1 MDTTAAQPK
10 IDYYFLQGGGE
21 LGSLIRAYNWAS
33 TPLGSPEN
41 WPQSL
46 RTTLSIILS
55 SKFPMFLWW
64 GDDLIQFYND
74 AYRPS
79 FGRDGKHPLA
89 LGQKGVDC
97 WPEIWEIIHPLILQ
111 VKTTG
116 EPTWSEDQLIPIHRN
131 GQLEDV
137 YWTFGYSAVRGDSG
151 EVEGVLVVCNETTE
165 KVKVVNQLKESD
177 NRFKQFVDEAALGIV
192 ILNGPEMRIEIANDA
207 YGRMIDKKTDD
218 IIGKRFFDVI
228 PETEPYFRDIID
240 KVRVSGESLY
250 LYDYPYFVMVDG
262 EKREGYLDLV
272 YQPYRDSEKNITG
285 VMVLCHDVTEKVIAR
300 QKLQASEE
308 QIRSLID
315 TAPVAMGLFLGRDLV
330 VDVHNQT
337 FVDIVGKGPD
347 IKGKPLRE
355 VMPELL
361 TENQPFLKILDDV
374 YTTGKTFQ
382 SYGSRVSIVQQGVMT
397 HKYYNITYS
406 AVYNDKGEI
415 YGILDVAVDV
425 TGEVELREALTASEQ
440 RLRSVIEA
448 APVPI
453 GIMTGREMRVAFA
466 NQSIKDA
473 WGKGNDIEGM
483 TFSEMLPELEG
494 KGFYESLDTVYT
506 TGKAFH
512 SKNERIELVVD
523 GVLQPFYYNY
533 SYSPLFD
540 KDGDVYGVMNTAAN
554 VTDIEIARQKVENSE
569 QRVRSIIDSA
579 PFPIGVYAGAE
590 KTIAFANQSIM
601 DVWGKGNDV
610 VGKRY
615 TEILPELE
623 NQLIFDQITAV
634 YETGEPFHARN
645 QRVDLV
651 VDDKLQS
658 FWFNYSF
665 TPLFDTDGKV
675 YGVMNT
681 AAEVTDLNRA
691 KQKIEESEKTLRNI
705 ILQAPMAT
713 CIYRGENAVIEVANN
728 AMFEFWGVESKDVLG
743 KPIFE
748 AMPDVGN
755 QGYEEIL
762 KNVRETGV
770 PFIANEMTATLKRD
784 GVPTDVYIN
793 FSLDPIRETDG
804 TISAILAVAIDVTAQ
819 VLARQKIEEVVAERT
834 TELATANQN
843 LQRSNAEL
851 EQFAYI
857 ASHDLQEPLRKVR
870 TFAQMLESTLGEN
883 ISDKAKNYLEK
894 INSSTG
900 RMTGLIRDVLHY
912 SQLSRDEQQAFKSVN
927 LNTLLHGIK
936 SDYELLILQKNAQIL
951 FGDLPTIE
959 ALPQQMSQLFGN
971 LVSNALKF
979 SNDSRPVIEISAEL
993 LEQEDV
999 PPSLAQ
1005 GKDTIYYKIQV
1016 KDNGIGFDQEHA
1028 EKIFNIFQRLHAKTE
1043 YSGTGIGL
1051 AMCKKIVLNHHG
1063 DIYATSQYGE
1073 GATFTII
1080 LPKEQ

>member
-1 MDTTAAQPK
+1 MDTTTAQPQ

-21 LGSLIRAYNWAS
+21 LGALTRAYDWDS
-33 TPLGSPEN
+33 TPLGTPQN
-41 WPQSL
+41 WSQSL

-55 SKFPMFLWW
+55 SRFPMFLWW

-79 FGRDGKHPLA
+79 LGRDGKHPLA
-89 LGQKGVDC
+89 LGQKAIDC
-97 WPEIWEIIHPLILQ
+97 WPEIWDIIHPLIVQ

-116 EPTWSEDQLIPIHRN
+116 EPTWSEDQLIPIYRN

-137 YWTFGYSAVRGDSG
+137 YWTFGYSAVRGDLG

-165 KVKVVNQLKESD
+165 KVRVINKLKESD
-177 NRFKQFVDEAALGIV
+177 TRFQQFVDEAAVGIV
-192 ILNGPEMRIEIANDA
+192 ILNGPEMRIEVANDA
-207 YGRMIDKKTDD
+207 YGRIIDKKADEIT
-218 IIGKRFFDVI
+218 GKRVFDII
-228 PETEPYFRDIID
+228 PETEPYFREIVE
-240 KVRVSGESLY
+240 KVRVSGDTLY

-262 EKREGYLDLV
+262 EKRDGYLDLV

-285 VMVLCHDVTEKVIAR
+285 VMVLCHDVTEKVIAKK
-300 QKLQASEE
+300 KLEE
-308 QIRSLID
+308 
-315 TAPVAMGLFLGRDLV
+315 
-330 VDVHNQT
+330 
-337 FVDIVGKGPD
+337 
-347 IKGKPLRE
+347 
-355 VMPELL
+355 
-361 TENQPFLKILDDV
+361 
-374 YTTGKTFQ
+374 
-382 SYGSRVSIVQQGVMT
+382 
-397 HKYYNITYS
+397 
-406 AVYNDKGEI
+406 
-415 YGILDVAVDV
+415 
-425 TGEVELREALTASEQ
+425 SEQ

-448 APVPI
+448 APMPI
-453 GIMTGREMRVAFA
+453 GIMTGKDMRVTFA
-466 NQSIKDA
+466 NQSIKQA
-473 WGKGNDIEGM
+473 WGKGNDVEGM

-523 GVLQPFYYNY
+523 GVLQTFYYNY

-540 KDGDVYGVMNTAAN
+540 KDGNVYGVMNTAAN

-579 PFPIGVYAGAE
+579 PFPIGVYTGPE

-601 DVWGKGNDV
+601 EVWGKGHDV
-610 VGKRY
+610 VGKTY

-658 FWFNYSF
+658 YWFNYSF

-728 AMFEFWGVESKDVLG
+728 AMFDFWGVEGDEVVG
-743 KPIFE
+743 KPLFE

-770 PFIANEMTATLKRD
+770 PFIANEMIATLRRD
-784 GVPTDVYIN
+784 GVPTNAYIN
-793 FSLDPIRETDG
+793 FSLDPIKETDG

-819 VLARQKIEEVVAERT
+819 VVARQKIEEVVAERT

-843 LQRSNAEL
+843 LQRSNSEL

-912 SQLSRDEQQAFKSVN
+912 SQLSRNEQQAFNNVN
-927 LNTLLHGIK
+927 LNDVLEDIR
-936 SDYELLILQKNAQIL
+936 SDYELLILQKNALIT

-979 SNDSRPVIEISAEL
+979 SKDSRPIIEIKAEL
-993 LEQEDV
+993 LKNEDV
-999 PPSLAQ
+999 PTSLTPV
-1005 GKDTIYYKIQV
+1005 KETNYYKIQV

-1051 AMCKKIVLNHHG
+1051 AMCKKIALNHHG

-1080 LPKEQ
+1080 LPGEQ